1 MKIATARTK
10 TSKNWRTRDVSWE
23 EFLDSLRTPMR
34 TAETMRE
41 YKAMAKAERDR
52 IKEAA
57 GGFVG
62 GALTDR
68 QRKTEFVKERWMITL
83 DADDAVP
90 GQWERV
96 TPLLDFRMCCY
107 PTHSHTEE
115 SPRLRWVIPTDRPMT
130 PDEYPAVSRMVASW
144 IGIETIDPTTHDL
157 ARLFF
162 YPSVPKDAP
171 YDLKEQ
177 AGPML
182 SVDEVLATYGDNDA
196 WRDTTLWP
204 ISKKES
210 EVRVR
215 NIQKAGDPLEKPG
228 IVGLFCRT
236 YDVEDVIAEF
246 IPDVYTPCEH
256 NGRYTYAGGSTFGG
270 AIVYDDG
277 RFLYSNHATDPCCG
291 QSVNAFDLVRIH
303 KFGELDADCGE
314 TPVTRR
320 PSYREMVQ
328 LAMSLPE
335 IRAQSMEED
344 MARMAADF
352 EDLQSVAS
360 GETEDWRKLIVVDK
374 DGRPEETIKNAC
386 NILRFHPD
394 FRGKLGYN
402 SMSDEIT
409 VQGDLPWWTN
419 KTKPRLTD
427 FLRGGPTE
435 PGEAKRASVW
445 GNGDWPNFYA
455 YFEPLGFPT
464 RGKTNGILDN
474 ALEIVTKENPHHPI
488 QSYLQSLEWD
498 GTERLD
504 TMFIRW
510 LGAEDCDLNREI
522 TRLWMIAGVDRVMR
536 PGCQFDSVII
546 LKGPQGVGKSRLL
559 RALARGFFTDSMEKL
574 ALSKDVGEKLQGV
587 WIAEIGE
594 LDGLRRSEVT
604 ATKQFI
610 TATSDRYRGAYTRKA
625 EDHPRQCIF
634 AGTTNEGSFLRDNTG
649 ERRFWILPV
658 QGAGDQGELDGFKEE
673 VDQLWAEAVELWRKR
688 MLDCKTAK
696 VDYEDVELKLYL
708 RDQKLARAM
717 ALRQADYKLPEE
729 DRDAVEGYLDE
740 LRPPNWYSLDPG
752 IRRDFAQGIWLGDK
766 EKCTL
771 RLDQITVKELRCEL
785 FGERPEDAGTKS
797 SRSLRLVS
805 IMDNMP
811 GWKKAGKKRVPG
823 YGQSVVTTWSRV
835 PCSEGGE

>member
-1 MKIATARTK
+1 MKIAEAKTK
-10 TSKNWRTRDVSWE
+10 TSKRWRTHSITWQ
-23 EFLDSLRTPMR
+23 EFLSRIRDPYR
-34 TAETMRE
+34 TAETVRE
-41 YKAMAKAERDR
+41 YKAMSKEERDR
-52 IKEAA
+52 AKEAK

-62 GALTDR
+62 GALSGG
-68 QRKTEFVKERWMITL
+68 QRTTENVKERWLITL
-83 DADDAVP
+83 DADAAVP
-90 GQWERV
+90 GMWESAI
-96 TPLLDFRMCCY
+96 LLHEFRMAVY
-107 PTHSHTEE
+107 STHSHTEE
-115 SPRLRWVIPTDRPMT
+115 NPRLRWVIPTDRAMT
-130 PDEYPAVSRMVASW
+130 PDEYPAVARRVAAW
-144 IGIETIDPTTHDL
+144 LGIETMDPTTYEV
-157 ARLFF
+157 ARLM
-162 YPSVPKDAP
+162 YWPTCSEDAD
-171 YDLKEQ
+171 YYFREQ
-177 AGPML
+177 DGPVL

-204 ISKKES
+204 IAKKES
-210 EVRVR
+210 EIRVR
-215 NIQKAGDPLEKPG
+215 SIQKAGDPLEKPG

-236 YDVEDVIAEF
+236 YDVEDAIAEF

-303 KFGELDADCGE
+303 KFGELDVDCGE
-314 TPVTRR
+314 TTNVTKL
-320 PSYREMVQ
+320 PSYKEMIRW
-328 LAMSLPE
+328 ASGLPSV
-335 IRAQSMEED
+335 RAQGVDE
-344 MARMAADF
+344 RMAQIETDF
-352 EDLQSVAS
+352 EDLQNVAS
-360 GETEDWRKLIVVDK
+360 GEAEDWRKLIAVDK
-374 DGRPEETIKNAC
+374 DGRPEISIQNAAKFLC
-386 NILRFHPD
+386 FHPD

-402 SMSDEIT
+402 PMSDEIT
-409 VQGDLPWWTN
+409 VKGDLPWWTN
-419 KTKPRLTD
+419 KTKPRLAD
-427 FLRGGPTE
+427 ILGKGRPRQ
-435 PGEAKRASVW
+435 EASTRTSVW
-445 GNGDWPNFYA
+445 GNGDWPNYYA
-455 YFEPLGFPT
+455 YFETLGFPT
-464 RGKTNGILDN
+464 RGKNNGILDN
-474 ALEIVTKENPHHPI
+474 ALEKVTKDNPYHPI
-488 QSYLQSLEWD
+488 MSYLQNLVWD
-498 GTERLD
+498 GVERLD

-522 TRLWMIAGVDRVMR
+522 TRLWMIAGVDRIMR

-673 VDQLWAEAVELWRKR
+673 VDQLWAEAYHLWEER
-688 MLDCKTAK
+688 MEEYIAPGQ
-696 VDYEDVELKLYL
+696 DYEEVELKLYL
-708 RDQKLARAM
+708 RDPKLSRAM

-740 LRPPNWYSLDPG
+740 LRPPNWYDLEPG
-752 IRRDFAQGIWLGDK
+752 LRRDFAQGIWLGDK

-771 RLDQITVKELRCEL
+771 RIDQITVKELRCEL

-823 YGQSVVTTWSRV
+823 YGESVVTTWAREDK
-835 PCSEGGE
+835 PKE